1 MNTTTFRR
9 WLSAGVFAAAG
20 LFGAS
25 AQAGPYSDLIIFGDS
40 LSDTGNVFIVT
51 GGALPSQ
58 SAGPYAGGRFSNG
71 PLWVE
76 TLANGLGLPTSAS
89 PFLVGGN
96 NYAFA
101 GAKTGVG
108 ATPPD
113 LLLHPKNSSYPAPA
127 SAGGGVGRGIW

>member
-1 MNTTTFRR
+1 MNSTTFRR

-76 TLANGLGLPTSAS
+76 TLANGLGLPTVAS
-89 PFLVGGN
+89 PILVGGN
-96 NYAFA
+96 YDAFA
-101 GAKTGVG
+101 GAKTGVEELLDRYQARERG
-108 ATPPD
+108 VSRHRETPYSIHY
-113 LLLHPKNSSYPAPA
+113 LT
-127 SAGGGVGRGIW
+127 